1 MTLSDGQRRRMLTE
15 ALVDLRAA
23 ARHIAGTD
31 HGGTGNLARLYN
43 AQPGLRSGGQGNH
56 GPDVGDPTG
65 RAGTADG
72 DQATADLATVDR
84 LLRSIGLD
92 AGQLARALA
101 AYGPPRP
108 AGEADRLALAR
119 ENRQTG
125 PTCQHC
131 ATIKEPFGDGPYR
144 VEADHRRKGPTTV
157 AGRLPEP
164 LVLCAWCADFTAAHD
179 RLPSAR
185 QLEQHRDGRR
195 VMVVD
200 DTPRRAS

>member
-1 MTLSDGQRRRMLTE
+1 MSLKLGERDRAILE
-15 ALVDLRAA
+15 ALLAARDIVAMVRAGHLRNLYAAQAGPKAA
-23 ARHIAGTD
+23 AYDGTPRTR
-31 HGGTGNLARLYN
+31 GGDGGPLA
-43 AQPGLRSGGQGNH
+43 
-56 GPDVGDPTG
+56 GPDQP
-65 RAGTADG
+65 AF
-72 DQATADLATVDR
+72 DLAHLDR
-84 LLRSIGLD
+84 H
-92 AGQLARALA
+92 LA
-101 AYGPPRP
+101 AFVKEGDIVRRVLRIYAPARP

-119 ENRQTG
+119 ENRPPG

-144 VEADHRRKGPTTV
+144 VEADHRRKGATTV

>member
-1 MTLSDGQRRRMLTE
+1 MTLSGGQCRRHLAE
-15 ALVDLRAA
+15 AIVDLKAA
-23 ARHIAGTD
+23 AAMIGA
-31 HGGTGNLARLYN
+31 GNLARLYE
-43 AQPGLRSGGQGNH
+43 AQRGPKAAAYDGMPRSRNNGS
-56 GPDVGDPTG
+56 GDIGTSND
-65 RAGTADG
+65 RAA
-72 DQATADLATVDR
+72 ADLTLHDQLVER
-84 LLRSIGLD
+84 LGRDASQLRRLY
-92 AGQLARALA
+92 A
-101 AYGPPRP
+101 AYDPPRH
-108 AGEADRLALAR
+108 ANEADRLALAR
-119 ENRQTG
+119 ENRPPG

-144 VEADHRRKGPTTV
+144 VDADHRRKGPTTV

-195 VMVVD
+195 VMVAD